1 MSVLVGQVM
10 TAGQLRQCWRER
22 STRSAWAFPSD
33 WYTPAID
40 ALCESLCAAEPSPAE
55 PSPAEPS
62 PAGPRAVGEAD
73 PAAAAWRLG
82 RERARAAVCLAET
95 LRDLDVL
102 ATVTPVPRPVFR
114 SAALGWADGCAG
126 APDGVVDGLTGLV
139 SPTYLT
145 VRVGELYRA
154 AEVEGSSA
162 SAMHA
167 LVVARLPGDDSPP
180 WARDLPMILVADALR
195 SVFSGGQTLA
205 RLGPSVA
212 AALVRRGTVLGRQVR
227 ILREML
233 TGTMYSTRQ
242 PALVPQLWIE
252 QLPPDEA
259 TVRRLLRDLA
269 R

>member
-1 MSVLVGQVM
+1 MSVVEVTTPGL
-10 TAGQLRQCWRER
+10 LRQRWREG

-33 WYTPAID
+33 WYTPAVD
-40 ALCESLCAAEPSPAE
+40 ALCEAICVADAQTGPADADRASRSSGAEVDA
-55 PSPAEPS
+55 
-62 PAGPRAVGEAD
+62 
-73 PAAAAWRLG
+73 AAAAWRLG

-102 ATVTPVPRPVFR
+102 AGLAPVDPSLLR

-145 VRVGELYRA
+145 VRVGEVYRA
-154 AEVEGSSA
+154 ADVEGSSA
-162 SAMHA
+162 SASHA
-167 LVVARLPGDDSPP
+167 LVIARLPGDCSPP
-180 WARDLPMILVADALR
+180 WARDLPMILVADAMR

-212 AALVRRGTVLGRQVR
+212 AALVRRGAMLGRRVRVLG
-227 ILREML
+227 EML
-233 TGTMYSTRQ
+233 AGTMCSTGQ
-242 PALVPQLWIE
+242 PGLIPQLWIE
-252 QLPPDEA
+252 QLPPAES
-259 TVRRLLRDLA
+259 VLPRLLRDLA